1 MKKKSIFNNNEVD
14 IDLLV
19 NQPKHI
25 RKMLGQKKDEDEE
38 YENETEEE
46 GDEEDKNKSLSPQ
59 MKQYINDFID
69 SKKVKKK
76 EKPKAAF
83 DSIIEKV
90 YKTGDKYFKEQTEEH
105 PKHKGYPK
113 SALFDASKKY
123 GDFIHKHN
131 KEADENAQKH
141 KGEGIIENY
150 LKKLKK

>member
-25 RKMLGQKKDEDEE
+25 RKMLGKKKDEDEE
-38 YENETEEE
+38 DENETEEE

-76 EKPKAAF
+76 ERQKGIVEKF
-83 DSIIEKV
+83 IEKHDKPV
-90 YKTGDKYFKEQTEEH
+90 KLPLLTDEEGNDKLLKSYREYEDDLKKGKVKPVIQKYYDKYFKT
-105 PKHKGYPK
+105 
-113 SALFDASKKY
+113 KK
-123 GDFIHKHN
+123 
-131 KEADENAQKH
+131 
-141 KGEGIIENY
+141 
-150 LKKLKK
+150 